1 MLVNN
6 SKISDYI
13 LKKIIKHF
21 VVGIDASKCAKLI
34 DVNRNTINRY
44 YNFFRDLIFEYQTQK
59 FELVT
64 WEI

>member
-21 VVGIDASKCAKLI
+21 IVDIDASKCAKLI

-44 YNFFRDLIFEYQTQK
+44 YNFFRDLIFEC
-59 FELVT
+59 
-64 WEI
+64 